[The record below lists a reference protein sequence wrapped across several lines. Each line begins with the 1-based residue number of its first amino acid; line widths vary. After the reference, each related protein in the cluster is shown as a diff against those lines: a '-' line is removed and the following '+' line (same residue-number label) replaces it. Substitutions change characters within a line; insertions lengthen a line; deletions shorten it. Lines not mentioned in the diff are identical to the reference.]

1 MPRLHKAFQHHQLK
15 GDFLQETLEHILYL
29 TDVEISRLLII
40 GDTRRIR
47 IIDLD
52 HDMTSADGME
62 LRRTELGLAELPD
75 HLDDLKSL
83 ADYRMVQVGSRE
95 QEQASIRAA
104 RVMADLYEALD
115 GSGYSDHE
123 ASIFLIRTLFCL
135 YGDDA
140 GLWERDL
147 FAEFLD
153 ARTREDGSDLGA
165 QLAVL
170 YQTLSTPVECRQSTL
185 DELTARFPYVNG
197 GIFEERLN
205 IPSFSSAMREEL
217 VRACAFDWSGISPA
231 VFGSL
236 FQAVKSPEARRELGE
251 HYTSETNILKTL
263 GPLFLDD
270 LRERFA
276 EHTHDLA
283 KLKEL
288 RQELRDLRI
297 METFMPRWIQ
307 TRANY
312 VLAA

>member
-62 LRRTELGLAELPD
+62 LRRTELELAELPD

-95 QEQASIRAA
+95 QEQASIRAV
-104 RVMADLYEALD
+104 RVMATLYEALD

-135 YGDDA
+135 YRDDA

-153 ARTREDGSDLGA
+153 TRTREDGSNLGA
-165 QLAVL
+165 QLALV
-170 YQTLSTPVECRQSTL
+170 YQTLNTPGERRQSTF
-185 DELTARFPYVNG
+185 DEMIARFPYVNG
-197 GIFEERLN
+197 RIFAEPLR
-205 IPSFSSAMREEL
+205 IPSFSSAMRDEF

-231 VFGSL
+231 VIGAL
-236 FQAVKSPEARRELGE
+236 FQSTKPHEERREL
-251 HYTSETNILKTL
+251 
-263 GPLFLDD
+263 DD
-270 LRERFA
+270 HF
-276 EHTHDLA
+276 
-283 KLKEL
+283 
-288 RQELRDLRI
+288 Q
-297 METFMPRWIQ
+297 
-307 TRANY
+307 
-312 VLAA
+312 